1 MLGLK
6 RIFLPEYNYAKA
18 GVMLLDLQPATQAQ
32 HELDFQDDDQQTEQK
47 HHRLMQALYELNQRY
62 GKCTLRL
69 ESAGKN

>member
-1 MLGLK
+1 
-6 RIFLPEYNYAKA
+6 
-18 GVMLLDLQPATQAQ
+18 MLLDLQPATQAQ